1 MQFMMNLNPIWNRG
15 GQICPGRHKPVCH
28 FRAKCARVT
37 KIHDFVPFHVR
48 LVLEKLFFKFS
59 NFFWKYWRSLKISK
73 GGTLLCKNQK
83 FQKKYFFFKN
93 PFFSTWKWIIHE
105 LSFLLRYMTH
115 WKFKIF
121 TFSSFFAWKMQ
132 ILTYHVS
139 LALAS

>member
-1 MQFMMNLNPIWNRG
+1 MMARQLWNLQKNNVVVAWTFSVGLTLFETGG

-59 NFFWKYWRSLKISK
+59 IFFWKYWRSLKTSK

-83 FQKKYFFFKN
+83 IEKKIFFLQKSYFFLPAN
-93 PFFSTWKWIIHE
+93 ELYMNWAFFGGI
-105 LSFLLRYMTH
+105 TH
-115 WKFKIF
+115 W
-121 TFSSFFAWKMQ
+121 
-132 ILTYHVS
+132 
-139 LALAS
+139 